1 MNGGTGVASLTPRRV
16 LSLGDAGFDSDTTMV
31 VSFSDSSMGHIG
43 ILDRSVDDFDL
54 TSPLTLGSVA
64 GDSHMILQEDELDP
78 LMFNFMH
85 ATSTMNF
92 SLLSSGQFLFDMS
105 NGQNQSLVFHP
116 MVGGYGGVSFD
127 IDSLVGY
134 GGAQNQWDVGH
145 AITIGNSE
153 QDHPSLPGV
162 LEYDS
167 GRSGVLGLR
176 FWHGDGERCSNGQLD
191 NCGWRALQLGTTAI
205 GDPSS
210 MGHTVVIEDSF
221 VGALNNSTGVIS
233 SSMLGDSVSSNV
245 HGQLLTLDR
254 VVDSNVRGTS
264 IHVDFISD
272 ASIDSYNLY
281 GQRVRSSTLNVDQGT
296 FKTVDHS
303 IVSGQ
308 RVHADHVRAADL
320 HVNQVLM
327 RNVDHIDGLS
337 TSVYLDDVTHST
349 IDLSN
354 SYVRHAHQANWT
366 G

>member
-1 MNGGTGVASLTPRRV
+1 M
-16 LSLGDAGFDSDTTMV
+16 
-31 VSFSDSSMGHIG
+31 
-43 ILDRSVDDFDL
+43 
-54 TSPLTLGSVA
+54 
-64 GDSHMILQEDELDP
+64 
-78 LMFNFMH
+78 
-85 ATSTMNF
+85 
-92 SLLSSGQFLFDMS
+92 
-105 NGQNQSLVFHP
+105 
-116 MVGGYGGVSFD
+116 
-127 IDSLVGY
+127 
-134 GGAQNQWDVGH
+134 
-145 AITIGNSE
+145 
-153 QDHPSLPGV
+153 
-162 LEYDS
+162 
-167 GRSGVLGLR
+167 R
-176 FWHGDGERCSNGQLD
+176 F
-191 NCGWRALQLGTTAI
+191 QLGTTAI

-210 MGHTVVIEDSF
+210 MGHTVVIEDF
-221 VGALNNSTGVIS
+221 VGALNNSTGAIS

-254 VVDSNVRGTS
+254 VVDSDVRGTS

-354 SYVRHAHQANWT
+354 SYVRHAHSSQLDGVNQSIFDLQFSDISGVGNAVEQSAHIVLRGAFNYSVNGLNSVINGRNNALVHSRNSLIYGNDNRLFGSDYKVNGHQNVGLGHGAFVSGDQNIVINASNDILHVSGNSKVVLAAPNGVFIHT
-366 G
+366 GEGMVIAATDQSGGGRWYLIVILKPVFWMLIINKCIKS